1 MPHRSSTSN
10 GGPGPLWDLPTR
22 DDLRSGADL
31 ARALELP
38 PLAGQIL
45 WRRGFTAAE
54 TASAWLDG
62 HGADLH
68 DPALL
73 PDLESAVGRIVG
85 AIDDGER
92 IVVHGDY
99 DADGICGTALLTRG
113 LRRLGA
119 VVEPFVPDRQRD
131 GYGVAQRLI
140 EHAGRSRVGLLITVD
155 TGSSAHEALGRAREL
170 GIDVIVCDHHR
181 FERRP
186 EGVACFVNPL
196 RPDSRY
202 PHEDL
207 CGAGIAYQLLRAVAA
222 ARGGDADEEL
232 PLAALATIGDQM
244 PLRGENRIL
253 VRRGLAALG
262 ATRVPGLRALLE
274 VARIGRR
281 VDVED
286 VAFQIAPRINAP
298 GRIERARTALEVLL
312 APDAVAA
319 RSGAQR
325 LEALNQERKRIGAAC
340 ADDAVAM
347 ARRRVAERDP
357 AGLVLAS
364 PAWHRGV
371 VGIAAARVARDFGRP
386 ALLLAVEGDEAVGSA
401 RSVTGVDL
409 VAVLDQCADLLV
421 RYGGHAAAAGMA
433 VATDRVAE
441 LEDRFHRAIERP
453 AGAGVEPPLRIDA
466 VLGDE
471 DLDEDLAAFL
481 NALGPFGQDNP
492 SPRLAGL
499 GWRHRRPPRVVGQR
513 HLRLELDH
521 GGRARGLI
529 AFGQGEAWM
538 PTAVGTPDL
547 DVAFT
552 VRYRPDSNYDVWE
565 LTLDGLRPAS
575 GSEPAVGGQDAGG
588 AQEQP

>member
-1 MPHRSSTSN
+1 MPQQSSTPD

-22 DDLRSGADL
+22 DDLRAGADL
-31 ARALELP
+31 AHALALP
-38 PLAGQIL
+38 TVAGQIL

-54 TASAWLDG
+54 AAARWLEPDA
-62 HGADLH
+62 ADLH
-68 DPALL
+68 DPSDL
-73 PDLESAVGRIVG
+73 PDLDAAVVRIG
-85 AIDDGER
+85 HAIDDGER

-131 GYGVAQRLI
+131 GYGVARRLI
-140 EHAGRSRVGLLITVD
+140 EHAGRSHVGLLITVD
-155 TGSSAHEALGRAREL
+155 TGSAAHEALGRAREL

-181 FERRP
+181 FERHP
-186 EGVACFVNPL
+186 DGAEWFVNPL

-202 PHEDL
+202 PHADL
-207 CGAGIAYQLLRAVAA
+207 CGGGIAYQLLRAVAA

-262 ATRVPGLRALLE
+262 ATRIPGLRALME

-298 GRIERARTALEVLL
+298 GRIERARTTLDLLL
-312 APDAVAA
+312 APDAVSA

-325 LEALNQERKRIGAAC
+325 LEALNRERKRIGAEC

-347 ARRRVAERDP
+347 AERRIAERDP
-357 AGLVLAS
+357 AGLVLSS

-371 VGIAAARVARDFGRP
+371 VGIAAAKVARAYGRP
-386 ALLLAVEGDEAVGSA
+386 ALLLAVEGDGAVGSA
-401 RSVTGVDL
+401 RSVPGVDL
-409 VAVLDQCADLLV
+409 VEVLDQCADLLD
-421 RYGGHAAAAGMA
+421 RYGGHAAAAGLA
-433 VATDRVAE
+433 VASEHVAE
-441 LEDRFHRAIERP
+441 LEDRFHRAIRRP
-453 AGAGVEPPLRIDA
+453 AGAEVAPPLRIDA
-466 VLGDE
+466 ILGHE

-499 GWRHRRPPRVVGQR
+499 GWRHRRSPRVVGER
-513 HLRLELDH
+513 HLRLDLDH

-529 AFGQGEAWM
+529 AFGQAEAWM
-538 PTAVGTPDL
+538 PTAVGAPDL

-575 GSEPAVGGQDAGG
+575 GSGPAVGGQEPGG
-588 AQEQP
+588 TQEQP

>member
-1 MPHRSSTSN
+1 
-10 GGPGPLWDLPTR
+10 
-22 DDLRSGADL
+22 
-31 ARALELP
+31 
-38 PLAGQIL
+38 
-45 WRRGFTAAE
+45 
-54 TASAWLDG
+54 
-62 HGADLH
+62 
-68 DPALL
+68 
-73 PDLESAVGRIVG
+73 
-85 AIDDGER
+85 
-92 IVVHGDY
+92 
-99 DADGICGTALLTRG
+99 
-113 LRRLGA
+113 
-119 VVEPFVPDRQRD
+119 
-131 GYGVAQRLI
+131 
-140 EHAGRSRVGLLITVD
+140 
-155 TGSSAHEALGRAREL
+155 
-170 GIDVIVCDHHR
+170 
-181 FERRP
+181 
-186 EGVACFVNPL
+186 
-196 RPDSRY
+196 
-202 PHEDL
+202 
-207 CGAGIAYQLLRAVAA
+207 
-222 ARGGDADEEL
+222 
-232 PLAALATIGDQM
+232 
-244 PLRGENRIL
+244 
-253 VRRGLAALG
+253 
-262 ATRVPGLRALLE
+262 
-274 VARIGRR
+274 
-281 VDVED
+281 
-286 VAFQIAPRINAP
+286 
-298 GRIERARTALEVLL
+298 
-312 APDAVAA
+312 
-319 RSGAQR
+319 
-325 LEALNQERKRIGAAC
+325 
-340 ADDAVAM
+340 
-347 ARRRVAERDP
+347 
-357 AGLVLAS
+357 
-364 PAWHRGV
+364 V

-409 VAVLDQCADLLV
+409 VAALDQCADLLV